1 MQVGILTATSVEE
14 KFRFLSAVTKMACTV
29 VRCDGLSMTCTTR
42 FTCDDWCWLVYT
54 MTHHYW
60 FSHFI
65 FFFLF
70 FPSFTSLLPFSSPLM
85 TVTDQQHLL
94 LFWNIFTFLCPW
106 FVDELFFLTRAH
118 ASTRSA
124 GDCQSTDHVL
134 RVSPHPTCHR
144 QIPHPVPVIFPPPV
158 SHCFCFPIH
167 SLHLFVSVHRL
178 SVCVRLW
185 RLGVVSTK
193 FCWHC
198 IAWTLFLYHEMLK
211 KMYYRN
217 NHVLMK
223 NLPLMLLW
231 LLACEWC
238 AWWVCMRERQKD
250 LQPIS
255 RGRSTKFSWY

>member
-1 MQVGILTATSVEE
+1 MNC
-14 KFRFLSAVTKMACTV
+14 FLSHMHTQAQGVPETASLQTMYFCT
-29 VRCDGLSMTCTTR
+29 
-42 FTCDDWCWLVYT
+42 Y
-54 MTHHYW
+54 
-60 FSHFI
+60 
-65 FFFLF
+65 
-70 FPSFTSLLPFSSPLM
+70 
-85 TVTDQQHLL
+85 
-94 LFWNIFTFLCPW
+94 
-106 FVDELFFLTRAH
+106 
-118 ASTRSA
+118 
-124 GDCQSTDHVL
+124 
-134 RVSPHPTCHR
+134 PHPTCHR

-223 NLPLMLLW
+223 NLTFMLLW
-231 LLACEWC
+231 LLACDWC
-238 AWWVCMRERQKD
+238 AWWVCMREKTCNSFPEVDEQS
-250 LQPIS
+250 S
-255 RGRSTKFSWY
+255 RGIKKN